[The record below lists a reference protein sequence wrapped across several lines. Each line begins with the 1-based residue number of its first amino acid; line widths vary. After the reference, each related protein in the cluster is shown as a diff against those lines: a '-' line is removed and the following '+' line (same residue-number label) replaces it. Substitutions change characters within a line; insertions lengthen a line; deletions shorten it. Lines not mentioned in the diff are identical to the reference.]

1 MSVSS
6 KRSNTISMRIDTST
20 NPNSNLE
27 MSPRRDS
34 GSVSS
39 EIDLS
44 RFKLSPSPANHNHRF
59 PPLKPEIKNSPSY
72 SSSQAHSHSHSHIRS
87 ASTGRALP
95 PSSPMPIR
103 HTDSDAG
110 VSVQY
115 SNHTHSPTGHRLFSK
130 QPLLIQETS
139 GGTVTTTST
148 TPFNHILV
156 EERDDAIQTNNSH
169 FETES
174 GTGSTYHSYIQSS
187 SPYAAAS
194 STNEQQMDE
203 IIIQKYIAEKNKF
216 KAAEA
221 NNAML
226 HAHINELS
234 RQIEYQQNEIDKQ
247 RTAALAKFEQ
257 EMKKSE
263 SLDLTVKQLQEKL
276 QRKEDET
283 VLKLTAMQ
291 EDNEKKV
298 RMVRDEVEIK
308 MIGLRNEMMS
318 VQKKYGAAKSRLEQ
332 ELDKSTEFTKR
343 FQAMEHIFEE
353 RKSHIQKEQET
364 SKRLQESLN
373 TLQKENETQERSHMM
388 QIQSLTQQ
396 VEETIEMYEFEKQK
410 AQDFSNELKIMSVE
424 YVNNLEKLEAEEAK
438 NDTLVKAI
446 DEVEAKLDTI
456 TKKAANTNK
465 DLEEMAKGFIETD
478 DLLNKEGEIS
488 SQLSTAINSLNVQL
502 HNEHAKSKALAEEVL
517 LLEKSEK
524 TNKDELSK
532 LKNLTKVLSDELTDV
547 KNNLASEIETSKEL
561 SKSLKQTQRDLE
573 VNEATLVETQMTNK
587 KLASEAAIF
596 KLQTTSLQNDLN
608 DITNTWKKDQE
619 SSAQISKQ
627 LQEQTDA
634 FIKLKAKT
642 MQEKN
647 QSHEIFQEEERKVQ
661 TLSMNLEGMMQKC
674 KTQDE
679 LITQLQETLKDS
691 TEKVEQ
697 LSEQLGRTE
706 EIKTDLEDTLE
717 AEREENNENF
727 QDHVEKFNQ
736 TSRELT
742 EAEKKNTI
750 LFNNLLDTEERLRE
764 VNEALNVAKMQLET
778 KDDEFR
784 PVEDMLRQEIE
795 MREKSLQEE
804 QEKNILLTSQN
815 VDMNKQCNEM
825 HTNLVAAEERLLA
838 LQQASNELKNQI
850 AAKDQE
856 SKNLQISLEK
866 EQNGPHQR
874 KLKVAKKMIQAEK
887 TRYKALHKEIEAK
900 DLMIKRVE
908 EQSSKLESDL
918 QDAKDQ
924 LESEKEKH
932 ASYSKRA
939 LQDMHKQLEDERKN
953 MRIEKDKLSQKLKAE
968 KAQSKSLSIRL
979 KTLERSTGET
989 EVSNALKEHHQV
1001 EEKARVL
1008 MEENEQLKTII
1019 DEKTKAEFKHEK
1031 RLEEVSKNLQDL
1043 TNYMDTMA
1051 QYCTGLEQ
1059 EKKFLKKEVETLKS
1073 DGTKSNLFNLL
1084 EGEDSDGDDD
1094 TVSGMSLSDFS
1105 VAHIPTSGKISRP
1118 SIKTIMNRTNI
1129 ISKSQGT
1136 LLRSSDEEIELTM
1149 DSEIPF

>member
-6 KRSNTISMRIDTST
+6 KRSNTRSIRVET
-20 NPNSNLE
+20 NSNME
-27 MSPRRDS
+27 MNSMYQSSPRRDS

-39 EIDLS
+39 EIDFS
-44 RFKLSPSPANHNHRF
+44 RFKASPANRF

-72 SSSQAHSHSHSHIRS
+72 SSSQAHSQNRS
-87 ASTGRALP
+87 ASTGRALA
-95 PSSPMPIR
+95 PSSPMPMRRI
-103 HTDSDAG
+103 DSDTG

-115 SNHTHSPTGHRLFSK
+115 SSHSPTGHRMISK
-130 QPLLIQETS
+130 QPMLIQES
-139 GGTVTTTST
+139 AAPSS
-148 TPFNHILV
+148 PMNHILL
-156 EERDDAIQTNNSH
+156 EDRDDVIQTNNSQ

-174 GTGSTYHSYIQSS
+174 GSGYHSYIQSS
-187 SPYAAAS
+187 TYAGAH
-194 STNEQQMDE
+194 EQQMDE

-226 HAHINELS
+226 HAHINEMS
-234 RQIEYQQNEIDKQ
+234 RKMEYHHNETDKE
-247 RTAALAKFEQ
+247 RAAALAKFEE

-263 SLDLTVKQLQEKL
+263 SLELTVKQLREKL

-283 VLKLTAMQ
+283 VQKLKAMQ

-308 MIGLRNEMMS
+308 MIGVRNEMMG
-318 VQKKYGAAKSRLEQ
+318 VQKRYGAAKSRLEH
-332 ELDKSTEFTKR
+332 EVEKSVEFTKR
-343 FQAMEHIFEE
+343 FEAMEQTFEE
-353 RKSHIQKEQET
+353 KNVHIKKEQER
-364 SKRLQESLN
+364 SKLLQESLDS
-373 TLQKENETQERSHMM
+373 LKKESEEKERSNIM
-388 QIQSLTQQ
+388 QIKSLSQQ
-396 VEETIEMYEFEKQK
+396 VENVLEKYEFEKQK
-410 AQDFSNELKIMSVE
+410 AQDFSNELKIMSVQ
-424 YVNNLEKLEAEEAK
+424 YVENLEKLEAEEAK

-446 DEVEAKLDTI
+446 DEAEAKLDTT
-456 TKKAANTNK
+456 TKKAANTNN

-478 DLLNKEGEIS
+478 DLLNKEGEITS
-488 SQLSTAINSLNVQL
+488 RLSTAINSLNVQL
-502 HNEHAKSKALAEEVL
+502 HNEHTKSKALAEEVL
-517 LLEKSEK
+517 ILEKSDK

-532 LKNLTKVLSDELTDV
+532 LKTLTKSLSDQLTAV
-547 KNNLASEIETSKEL
+547 ENNLALEVEKSTEL
-561 SKSLKQTQRDLE
+561 SKSLKQTQTELE
-573 VNEATLVETQMTNK
+573 ISGATVEDTQKTNK
-587 KLASEAAIF
+587 KLASEAAKF
-596 KLQTTSLQNDLN
+596 KLQSTSLQNDLN
-608 DITNTWKKDQE
+608 EITSNWKKDQE
-619 SSAQISKQ
+619 TSAQISKQ

-647 QSHEIFQEEERKVQ
+647 QSHEIFQEEEKKLK
-661 TLSMNLEGMMQKC
+661 TLSTDLEGMIARC

-679 LITQLQETLKDS
+679 LITELQETLKVS

-706 EIKTDLEDTLE
+706 EIKTELEDTLE
-717 AEREENNENF
+717 AERAENNENF

-750 LFNNLLDTEERLRE
+750 LFNNLLDTEEKLRD

-784 PVEDMLRQEIE
+784 PLEDMLRQEIE
-795 MREKSLQEE
+795 AREKSLQEE

-825 HTNLVAAEERLLA
+825 HTSLVAAEERLLA

-874 KLKVAKKMIQAEK
+874 KIKVAKKMIQAEK
-887 TRYKALHKEIEAK
+887 TRYKALHKEVEAK

-908 EQSSKLESDL
+908 EQSSKLEGEL
-918 QDAKDQ
+918 QDAKDE
-924 LESEKEKH
+924 LEIEREKH
-932 ASYSKRA
+932 ASHSKRA
-939 LQDMHKQLEDERKN
+939 LQDMHKQLEDERKY
-953 MRIEKDKLSQKLKAE
+953 MRIEKEKLAQKLKAE
-968 KAQSKSLSIRL
+968 KAQVKSLSIRL

-989 EVSNALKEHHQV
+989 DVSNALKEHHQV

-1008 MEENEQLKTII
+1008 MEENEQLKNII
-1019 DEKTKAEFKHEK
+1019 DEKTKAEVKHEK
-1031 RLEEVSKNLQDL
+1031 RLEEVGKNLQDL
-1043 TNYMDTMA
+1043 TNYLDTMA
-1051 QYCTGLEQ
+1051 QYCTGLEE
-1059 EKKFLKKEVETLKS
+1059 EKKFLKKEVETLKN

-1084 EGEDSDGDDD
+1084 EGEDSDDND

-1105 VAHIPTSGKISRP
+1105 VAHIPTSGRVSRP
-1118 SIKTIMNRTNI
+1118 EIKNIMNRTNV
-1129 ISKSQGT
+1129 ISKSQDT
-1136 LLRSSDEEIELTM
+1136 LLRSSEEEIELTM